1 MNKSRHLTAFY
12 VETLLLTVTLILVA
26 MVLTRMFGLGSLE
39 SSSAKTLTAAVGLAE
54 NAAEAMS
61 ASESPEDLLSILDE
75 NNNAVCEDTTV
86 TAYYDA
92 DFAPASKD
100 DHSFAVSV
108 LWEPDPSASG
118 LVNGTI
124 LVTDDARGNE
134 IYRLTTAVYI
144 KEGAK

>member
-26 MVLTRMFGLGSLE
+26 LVLTRMFGAGSIQ
-39 SSSAKTLTAAVGLAE
+39 SASAKALTAAVGLAE

-61 ASESPEDLLSILDE
+61 ASESPEELMSYLNE
-75 NNNAVCEDTTV
+75 NDNAVREDNIV
-86 TAYYDA
+86 TAYYSA
-92 DFAPASKD
+92 DLTPASED

-108 LWEPDPSASG
+108 LWAPDPATAG

-124 LVTDDARGNE
+124 TVTDDLRGNE
-134 IYRLTTAVYI
+134 IYSLSTAVYV
-144 KEGAK
+144 KEGDK

>member
-61 ASESPEDLLSILDE
+61 ASESPQDLLEILDE
-75 NNNAVCEDTTV
+75 NNNAVCEDTVV

-100 DHSFAVSV
+100 GHSFAVSV
-108 LWEPDPSASG
+108 LWEPDPSVSG

-124 LVTDDARGNE
+124 LVTDDAGGSE
-134 IYRLTTAVYI
+134 IYRLTTAVYV
-144 KEGAK
+144 KEAEK

>member
-61 ASESPEDLLSILDE
+61 ASESPQDLLEILNE
-75 NNNAVCEDTTV
+75 NNNAVCEDTVV

-100 DHSFAVSV
+100 GHSFAVSV
-108 LWEPDPSASG
+108 LWEPDPSVSG

-124 LVTDDARGNE
+124 LVKDDASDSE
-134 IYRLTTAVYI
+134 IYRLTTAVYV
-144 KEGAK
+144 KEAEK